1 MSLGSRLR
9 GALSRAVK
17 RGKESAK
24 NIKAGRRPSGKAPVG
39 KPSSKPSPSKPS
51 PSKPSPSK
59 PSPSK
64 PTPSKP
70 TPRKPTSTPITLAS
84 LDPKIYDD
92 PTTRNVEQPDYLQK
106 RQLEEA
112 RRAVQEAKARGQEY
126 RVVDGR
132 IQLVNIKSG
141 KVLSSVPTGVLTG
154 GKTQVQQDIA
164 SGILPPGVTVTEP
177 GKATPGR
184 DTRTL
189 ADRIKEQLGLYDRL
203 DKIREDPR
211 ITPSKVKETQQV
223 FGGLTGASIV
233 GGFTGAVAGIGAF
246 AIALGTRPKE
256 TVTGIGIGTAKIVS
270 DVRAVGLGAYLAPK
284 FQDLGE
290 RLRYD
295 PTRVAEIG
303 SGVVGAGKA
312 FQFAGKV
319 GKVTSSQFLK
329 VGRTKIDPSKVI
341 SPQVLGGGKRFPTI
355 PKGQTP
361 ASVFAGRVEGISAT
375 AGFPTKITDVIKDV
389 RKKPIEIAG
398 TDPNIKKALFVT
410 PVGEASPYFLR
421 RQTFKDIFTFRA
433 ERDVLQ
439 YLGARDVPFKQK
451 VSFLGS
457 PFKRLLPTYSNI
469 RGLTAQPRFLKVQ
482 VGGGFLNI
490 PFDVLQAS
498 RQRIEKFGRGT
509 RLYELEEF
517 TRQAGLKGAG
527 VAGGRVSLELT
538 KEIEGLIGGRIQKV
552 SGKEYTTF
560 AGEVIPIDQYKLLP
574 SLRPPEKIPAN
585 RLPNLLRKP
594 KAPKTK
600 IQPSYKPKLDL
611 PKYAPSY
618 KPKYT
623 PSYKPRYDPK
633 YTPSYTPSY
642 TPKFDFRPPVYDP
655 RYDPKPPA
663 YAPPIRPP
671 FFGASGGLSR
681 RRKPKGNKVGGRF
694 TRSFTAEVL
703 GLKAPRKRK
712 LKQRYTGF
720 ELRI

>member
-1 MSLGSRLR
+1 MSIRSRLKS
-9 GALSRAVK
+9 ALSRAIK
-17 RGKESAK
+17 RGKEGAK
-24 NIKAGRRPSGKAPVG
+24 RVKAGGRPSGLPSR
-39 KPSSKPSPSKPS
+39 KPSSKPS
-51 PSKPSPSK
+51 
-59 PSPSK
+59 SK

-70 TPRKPTSTPITLAS
+70 TPSKPKPSKPKTTPSPTSTTITLQS
-84 LDPKIYDD
+84 LKPTIYDD

-112 RRAVQEAKARGQEY
+112 RRAVQEAKARGQQY
-126 RVVDGR
+126 KIVNGRV
-132 IQLVNIKSG
+132 QLVDIKTG
-141 KVLSSVPTGVLTG
+141 KVLSSAPAPRGRSQVEKDIEAGVIPTGATL
-154 GKTQVQQDIA
+154 A
-164 SGILPPGVTVTEP
+164 EP
-177 GKATPGR
+177 SAKGR
-184 DTRTL
+184 DVRTL
-189 ADRIKEQLGLYDRL
+189 ADTLKQQFGLFDRL
-203 DKIREDPR
+203 DKLREDPK

-223 FGGLTGASIV
+223 FGGLTSTSIV
-233 GGFTGAVAGIGAF
+233 GGFTGAVVGIGTF
-246 AIALGTRPKE
+246 AISAVTKPKE
-256 TVTGIGIGTAKIVS
+256 TATSIVAGTTKIAS
-270 DVRAVGLGAYLAPK
+270 DIKAVGVVPYFAPK
-284 FQDLGE
+284 FKDLGQ
-290 RLRYD
+290 RIRYD
-295 PTRVAEIG
+295 PTRVVEIG
-303 SGVVGAGKA
+303 SGAVGASKL

-319 GKVTSSQFLK
+319 GRIAGSQPLK
-329 VGRTKIDPSKVI
+329 LGRKKIDPSKVI
-341 SPQVLGGGKRFPTI
+341 SPQVLDGSKRFPTI

-361 ASVFAGRVEGISAT
+361 SSLFAGRFEGISAT
-375 AGFPTKITDVIKDV
+375 AGFPTKITDILKDV

-421 RQTFKDIFTFRA
+421 RQTFGDIFKFRA
-433 ERDVLQ
+433 EREALE
-439 YLGARDVPFKQK
+439 YLGSRDVSLGAKA
-451 VSFLGS
+451 SFLVS

-469 RGLTAQPRFLKVQ
+469 RALTAQPRFLKVQ

-490 PFDVLQAS
+490 PSDVLQAS
-498 RQRIEKFGRGT
+498 RRRIQEFGRGT

-517 TRQAGLKGAG
+517 ARQSGLKGAG

-538 KEIEGLIGGRIQKV
+538 KEIEGLISGRIQKV
-552 SGKEYTTF
+552 SSKEFTTF

-611 PKYAPSY
+611 PKYV
-618 KPKYT
+618 
-623 PSYKPRYDPK
+623 PSYKPRYTPSYTPKYDPTYTPK

-642 TPKFDFRPPVYDP
+642 TPKFDFRPPIYDP
-655 RYDPKPPA
+655 RYDPKPPV

-671 FFGASGGLSR
+671 FLSAGGGYSR
-681 RRKPKGNKVGGRF
+681 RIKPKGSKVGGRF

-703 GLKAPRKRK
+703 GIKAPRKRK